1 MKSKTTAILLCLFL
15 GGFGIH
21 KFYLGESGKGIMYLL
36 FFWTGIPCLLAL
48 FGFIGLLVMSD
59 DEFNWKYNHVSSRAP
74 QAAPNNNV
82 NTIAINMGGAPQSST
97 ANSNSD
103 EIMKLYEMKEKGIIT
118 EEDFELKKKTL
129 L

>member
-1 MKSKTTAILLCLFL
+1 
-15 GGFGIH
+15 
-21 KFYLGESGKGIMYLL
+21 
-36 FFWTGIPCLLAL
+36 
-48 FGFIGLLVMSD
+48 MSD